1 MDENEFVK
9 VPLWFFNFLACPIN
23 QLAGVE
29 SKQLEEELEKKV
41 YENCNEKCDLKCWKE
56 TCEIISKYKKEIIYK
71 KEVVLKCQ

>member
-1 MDENEFVK
+1 MDENELIK

-41 YENCNEKCDLKCWKE
+41 YENCNETLFWRGRRWEEKKLKR
-56 TCEIISKYKKEIIYK
+56 YKNSQKNR
-71 KEVVLKCQ
+71 